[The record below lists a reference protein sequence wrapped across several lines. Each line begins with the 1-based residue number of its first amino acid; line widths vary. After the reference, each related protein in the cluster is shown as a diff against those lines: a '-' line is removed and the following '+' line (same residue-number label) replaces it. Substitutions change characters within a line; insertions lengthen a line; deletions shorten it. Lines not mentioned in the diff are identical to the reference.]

1 MPRLNAFLLVF
12 LMTTFTAAGET
23 SLNPATDA
31 VYSGSPPLQ
40 LTDDVP
46 YEKFNRPWPD
56 GSKILFTCERD
67 ATHYDIFTVPTDGSM
82 VKTKISPGDGS
93 YDHADVNPA
102 GTHICYCVG
111 ADTNSEW
118 EIAVLELGG
127 SETVITNNAASG
139 WDSNCPTY
147 NGDGSKIAYVKVD
160 WDTHVGKI
168 VVVDTDGS
176 NEIEICTIN
185 GAANMIYGMDWLGND
200 NVLVYTTNG
209 GGLKKVTATAGST
222 PTAVDTSE
230 IYHVCHV
237 NSDGSKIA
245 ASCAD
250 GAHQKYVSINPD
262 GTGKVVIV
270 DRETFLPFF
279 SNFWC
284 MLCWTA
290 DDAGIIVLATE
301 DGVNQDIYLVTSF
314 TNVEPSSLGS
324 LKTRFR

>member
-1 MPRLNAFLLVF
+1 MLRLSAFLLVF
-12 LMTTFTAAGET
+12 LITVFMAAGET
-23 SLNPATDA
+23 SFNPATDA

-67 ATHYDIFTVPTDGSM
+67 ATRYDIFTVPTDGSM
-82 VKTKISPGDGS
+82 VKTKISPGDES

-111 ADTNSEW
+111 ADTDAKW
-118 EIAVLELGG
+118 EIAVLEMGG
-127 SETVITNNAASG
+127 AETIITDNVPSG

-147 NGDGSKIAYVKVD
+147 NGEGTKIAYVKAD
-160 WDTHVGKI
+160 WTNHVGKV

-176 NEIEICTIN
+176 NEVEICTVN
-185 GAANMIYGMDWLGND
+185 GSSNMIYSMDWLGND
-200 NVLVYTTNG
+200 NALIYTTFG
-209 GGLKKVTATAGST
+209 GGLYRVTATAG
-222 PTAVDTSE
+222 AVPVVVDATE
-230 IYHVCHV
+230 TYHVCSS

-250 GAHQKYVSINPD
+250 GTHQKYVSINPD
-262 GTGKVVIV
+262 GTGKTTIV
-270 DRETFLPFF
+270 DLDSFPIFQ
-279 SNFWC
+279 NFWC

-314 TNVEPSSLGS
+314 TNVESSSLGS